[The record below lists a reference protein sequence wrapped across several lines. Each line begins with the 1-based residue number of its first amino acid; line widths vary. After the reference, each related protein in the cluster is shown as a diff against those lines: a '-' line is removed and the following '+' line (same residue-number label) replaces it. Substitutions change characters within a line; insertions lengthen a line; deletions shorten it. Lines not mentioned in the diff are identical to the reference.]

1 MVKTPNLRLL
11 LATIITIS
19 AENLSFVIEEEV
31 MVILLSLGKC
41 IGTEGTMKIS
51 VSLKE
56 MYRGLTIKSQL
67 QVLHLM
73 IYCETHH
80 HQRFWTG
87 VRR

>member
-11 LATIITIS
+11 LITIIITS
-19 AENLSFVIEEEV
+19 FENIFFVVEEEV
-31 MVILLSLGKC
+31 IVILLSQGKR
-41 IGTEGTMKIS
+41 IRTEDAVKMS

-73 IYCETHH
+73 MYCKACH

-87 VRR
+87 VKR